1 MFGKEFLTLK
11 KIIISGFDPFDKMK
25 INPSMEVVKELETS
39 YVDGVNIY
47 PVILPTVYGVSSEI
61 LIEKIKEIKPDS
73 VISLGLA
80 GGREKIF
87 LERFAL
93 NIDDA
98 KTKDNK
104 KIQRRGLVIAE
115 EGPLAYASTLPVAD
129 ILKNL
134 HRYKIKAGISNFCG
148 TFVCNHVMYSTL
160 HYIARNNLPVTF
172 GFIHLPKLSKGK
184 NAVTVEKLL
193 KAIKI
198 IITFSG
204 GL

>member
-1 MFGKEFLTLK
+1 LK

-25 INPSMEVVKELETS
+25 INPSMEVVKELKENEIE
-39 YVDGVNIY
+39 GVKIY
-47 PVILPTVYGVSSEI
+47 PVVLPTVYGISSEI

-80 GGREKIF
+80 GGRKKIF

-104 KIQRRGLVIAE
+104 KIQRRGSVIAE
-115 EGPLAYASTLPVAD
+115 EGPHAYVSTLPVAD
-129 ILKNL
+129 IVKTL
-134 HRYKIKAGISNFCG
+134 HRYKVKAGISNFCG
-148 TFVCNHVMYSTL
+148 TFVCNHVMYSAL
-160 HYIARNNLPVTF
+160 HYIARNNLPVTC

-193 KAIKI
+193 KALKI
-198 IITFSG
+198 IITFPGIS
-204 GL
+204 

>member
-1 MFGKEFLTLK
+1 MK

-25 INPSMEVVKELETS
+25 INPSMEVVRELEHI
-39 YVDGVNIY
+39 DIEGVKIY
-47 PVILPTVYGVSSEI
+47 TIVLPTIYGTSSEM

-80 GGREKIF
+80 GGRKKIF

-115 EGPLAYASTLPVAD
+115 EGPHAYISTLPVAD

-160 HYIARNNLPVTF
+160 HYIAKNSLPVTC

-184 NAVTVEKLL
+184 NNITVEKLL
-193 KAIKI
+193 KALKV
-198 IITFSG
+198 IITFIGNS
-204 GL
+204 